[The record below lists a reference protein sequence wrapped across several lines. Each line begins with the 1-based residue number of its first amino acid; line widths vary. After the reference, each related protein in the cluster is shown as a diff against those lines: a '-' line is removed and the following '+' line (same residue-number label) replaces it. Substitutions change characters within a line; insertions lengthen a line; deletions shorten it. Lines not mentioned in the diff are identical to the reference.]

1 MTEKKEGILEEMKEL
16 LPEINFENLDSMSGV
31 FQDLTM
37 RVKQMEEREVKL
49 MEAMKQ
55 MSVIFSENAK
65 KLNEYEESRKLANNA
80 KFALAETIVQANHQ
94 FLKVDYEAL
103 LIAMKAANPKLGEEL
118 EEKLVKTAKKS
129 AELDEFAAHVAG
141 KLEPDMNEVDWSDY
155 VSAGDVA
162 EYVDHSDIA
171 YHIWDSFDPT
181 DYWDS
186 DDLAG
191 HFCASD
197 IAEYIDCEYVANY
210 VDKSEIADQIEIDG
224 DFHKAVANQLS
235 YQLLVKKGLDMDL
248 IVKGVVE
255 AILPPLRDE
264 VLKLFHGEEEE
275 E

>member
-37 RVKQMEEREVKL
+37 RVQQMEEREGKL
-49 MEAMKQ
+49 LETLKQ

-65 KLNEYEESRKLANNA
+65 KLNEYEESRKLAANA
-80 KFALAETIVQANHQ
+80 KFALAETVVKANSQ

-103 LIAMKAANPKLGEEL
+103 LIAMKAANPLMENII
-118 EEKLVKTAKKS
+118 EEKMLKTAKKS

-141 KLEPDMNEVDWSDY
+141 KLEPDLDEIDWSDY
-155 VSAGDVA
+155 VAASDVA
-162 EYVDHSDIA
+162 EHIDHSDIA

-186 DDLAG
+186 DDLAQ

-197 IAEYIDCEYVANY
+197 IADYVNLEYVADY
-210 VDKSEIADQIEIDG
+210 ISKEDIAEHISMDSAMHIALAQRIDY
-224 DFHKAVANQLS
+224 H
-235 YQLLVKKGLDMDL
+235 LLAKQGVDMDTV
-248 IVKGVVE
+248 IKGVIE
-255 AILPPLRDE
+255 GILP
-264 VLKLFHGEEEE
+264 V
-275 E
+275 